1 MSMYPPSHIVEFLQH
16 GMVLDVTIEDF
27 PFRAYVVISEPD
39 IERVADFVPQAQFE
53 QEGDLHVAAIS
64 QSEEARAQIQDI
76 TFNMNPG
83 DAVVFLC
90 ADLAAYQAAL
100 EELGHENPQAPDLPA

>member
-1 MSMYPPSHIVEFLQH
+1 MSMYPPSQIIEFLEH

-27 PFRAYVVISEPD
+27 QFRAYVVVSEPD
-39 IERVADFVPQAQFE
+39 LERVTDFVPQAQFE

-64 QSEEARAQIQDI
+64 RADEARDQIQDI

-90 ADLAAYQAAL
+90 ADLSAYLAAL
-100 EELGHENPQAPDLPA
+100 EELGQENPQEPGLPS